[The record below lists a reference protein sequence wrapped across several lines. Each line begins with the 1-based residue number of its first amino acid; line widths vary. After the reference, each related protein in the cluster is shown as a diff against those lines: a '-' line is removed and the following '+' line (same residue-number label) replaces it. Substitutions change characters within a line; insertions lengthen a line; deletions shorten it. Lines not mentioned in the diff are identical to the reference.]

1 MSSFSSGKKIGIAVG
16 VLAALAVIG
25 FSAVRYIE
33 SSTVK
38 MIRSLVSDYSEINQ
52 TEVGD
57 ISYSL
62 LKNKL
67 ELKDIKIQFD
77 AADGAVRQTSIA
89 KIEVNGLNR
98 SLNKLMRDP
107 AQGHSMVDVADS
119 VIVHDYTITGTHPD
133 LRNQEVKLSGK
144 SENIKKVRMDGTLP
158 ARFSSGD
165 RMTSEELSLALT
177 YDIAYA
183 ESESADITFSI
194 KGGPAEFTI
203 SVSGVSTQGY
213 DKGTLQQGAIKGIRL
228 HKGEEELASL
238 GLLRIAELTLPPA
251 DVMRSLASAADV
263 RQKGDKEMSE
273 EEAFSVLRS
282 IFLRE
287 KPFIASLEATDLQS
301 RPGGVSLKS
310 FTFKN
315 PSTHP
320 FRISVAMDELA
331 VPASLSPW
339 LADLSLL
346 GLKQLDVS
354 NTFDLS
360 LPEDGGLLQ
369 ASAAL
374 DVKKLFKGEV
384 VLEGTLPK
392 DGANLEERLGSF
404 AVSLLKWVYTDEGFL
419 PRAAAAT
426 QRVGGMS
433 PQTTLQLFEQEL
445 RANIGN
451 GSSTPTTEDVDKLMN
466 FFRNPG
472 TLRVTAKP
480 ERPMTF
486 KELYSTGAASNVTL
500 TVEPGPQTLEQG
512 MEAALKSMGI
522 NASPAESDR

>member
-1 MSSFSSGKKIGIAVG
+1 MSSFSSRKKIGIAVG
-16 VLAALAVIG
+16 VLAALVVIG

-38 MIRSLVSDYSEINQ
+38 MIRSLASDYSEINP

-62 LKNKL
+62 LENKL
-67 ELKDIKIQFD
+67 ELKDIKTQID
-77 AADGAVRQTSIA
+77 AAGGATQQATIS

-98 SLNKLMRDP
+98 SLGKLLHNP
-107 AQGHSMVDVADS
+107 AQAPAMVDVADS
-119 VIVHDYTITGTHPD
+119 VIIHDYTIVGVHPD
-133 LRNQEVKLSGK
+133 LNNQEVKLTGK
-144 SENIKKVRMDGTLP
+144 SERIKKVQIDGTLP
-158 ARFSSGD
+158 ARFASAD
-165 RMTSEELSLALT
+165 RMTPEELSLALT
-177 YDIAYA
+177 YGIAYA
-183 ESESADITFSI
+183 ESESADITLSV
-194 KGGPAEFTI
+194 KGKPAELTI
-203 SVSGVSTQGY
+203 SISGVSTRGY
-213 DKGTLQQGAIKGIRL
+213 DKGALQEGAIKGIRL

-251 DVMRSLASAADV
+251 DVMLSLASAADAG
-263 RQKGDKEMSE
+263 REKEMDE
-273 EEAFSVLRS
+273 EEALSVLRS

-287 KPFIASLEATDLQS
+287 KPFVASLEATDLQS
-301 RPGGVSLKS
+301 RLGGVSLKS

-315 PSTHP
+315 PSTRP
-320 FRISVAMDELA
+320 FRISVAMDKLT
-331 VPASLSPW
+331 VPASSLSPL

-392 DGANLEERLGSF
+392 DGANLEERWASF
-404 AVSLLKWVYTDEGFL
+404 AVSLLKWVYTDEGLL

-433 PQTTLQLFEQEL
+433 PQMTLQLFEQEL

-451 GSSTPTTEDVDKLMN
+451 GSSTPTNEDVDELMN

-472 TLRVTAKP
+472 TLRITFKP
-480 ERPMTF
+480 EQPLTLE
-486 KELYSTGAASNVTL
+486 ELQQPEAYSSVTL

-512 MEAALKSMGI
+512 IEAALKSMG
-522 NASPAESDR
+522 AGS

>member
-1 MSSFSSGKKIGIAVG
+1 MSSFSSRKKIGIAVG
-16 VLAALAVIG
+16 VLAALVVIG

-38 MIRSLVSDYSEINQ
+38 MIRSLVSDYSEINP

-62 LKNKL
+62 LENKL
-67 ELKDIKIQFD
+67 ELKDIKTQID
-77 AADGAVRQTSIA
+77 AAGGATQQATIS

-98 SLNKLMRDP
+98 SLGKLLHNP
-107 AQGHSMVDVADS
+107 AQAPAMVDVADS
-119 VIVHDYTITGTHPD
+119 VIIHDYTIVGVHPD
-133 LRNQEVKLSGK
+133 LNNQEVKLTGK
-144 SENIKKVRMDGTLP
+144 SERIKKVQIDGTLP
-158 ARFSSGD
+158 ARFASAD
-165 RMTSEELSLALT
+165 RMTPEELSLALT
-177 YDIAYA
+177 YGIAYA
-183 ESESADITFSI
+183 ESESADITLSV
-194 KGGPAEFTI
+194 KGKPAELTI
-203 SVSGVSTQGY
+203 SISGVSTRGY
-213 DKGTLQQGAIKGIRL
+213 DKGALQEGAIKGIRL

-251 DVMRSLASAADV
+251 DVMLSLASAADAG
-263 RQKGDKEMSE
+263 REKEMDE
-273 EEAFSVLRS
+273 EEALSVLRS

-287 KPFIASLEATDLQS
+287 KPFVASLEATDLQS
-301 RPGGVSLKS
+301 RHGLFSFKT

-320 FRISVAMDELA
+320 FRISATIDNLVI
-331 VPASLSPW
+331 SRTLSPL

-392 DGANLEERLGSF
+392 DGANLEERWASF
-404 AVSLLKWVYTDEGFL
+404 AVSLLKWVYTDEGLL

-426 QRVGGMS
+426 QRVGGIS
-433 PQTTLQLFEQEL
+433 PQMTLQLFEQEL

-451 GSSTPTTEDVDKLMN
+451 GSSTPTNEDVDELMN

-472 TLRVTAKP
+472 TLRITFKP
-480 ERPMTF
+480 EQPLTLE
-486 KELYSTGAASNVTL
+486 ELQQPEAYSSVTL

-512 MEAALKSMGI
+512 IEAALKSMG
-522 NASPAESDR
+522 AGS